1 MKHAN
6 KIFFIFL
13 LAAAGSCAKDNQVIQ
28 TKKITIETMTVNQL
42 ADIGFDNSENM
53 FIEFRADWCLI
64 NDTIKDQYIY
74 TTKFKNYIEL
84 NKFNFVSIDV
94 TGWDDN
100 ILAENWLK
108 KNNIEHTLMLPL
120 YVVIKNG
127 EVKSHNVEF
136 FLKNF

>member
-1 MKHAN
+1 MKHTD

-13 LAAAGSCAKDNQVIQ
+13 LAAIAGCAKDNQTLQ
-28 TKKITIETMTVNQL
+28 TKKIAIETMTVDQL
-42 ADIGFDNSENM
+42 ADISINNSENM
-53 FIEFRADWCLI
+53 FIEFRADWCVMNNL
-64 NDTIKDQYIY
+64 IKDQYFH
-74 TTKFKNYIEL
+74 TTKFKKYIEL
-84 NKFNFVSIDV
+84 NRFNFVSIDV

-127 EVKSHNVEF
+127 EIKSYNVEF
-136 FLKNF
+136 FSSNF